1 MSHAGDGHSLRAAGK
16 LQRWAAAGAAAVAAL
31 AAAAALV
38 TSGLEAG
45 QASARTRA
53 RAFRRAAPG
62 LRCSRRSPGERWG
75 HAMRF
80 HT

>member
-1 MSHAGDGHSLRAAGK
+1 MSHAGNGHGLQAAGK

-45 QASARTRA
+45 QSSARTRA
-53 RAFRRAAPG
+53 RALGAQFQSQDAHVDCPG
-62 LRCSRRSPGERWG
+62 NAG
-75 HAMRF
+75 AMPCRF
-80 HT
+80 TL